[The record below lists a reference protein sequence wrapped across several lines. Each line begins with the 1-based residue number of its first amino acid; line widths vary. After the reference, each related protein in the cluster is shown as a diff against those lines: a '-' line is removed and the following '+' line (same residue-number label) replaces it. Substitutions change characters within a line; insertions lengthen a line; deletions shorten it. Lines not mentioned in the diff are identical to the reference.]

1 MKSSFKVGVGREVI
15 TPPLGTALYGYPNVR
30 YATSVH
36 DDLNVTAFAFSS
48 GDECAIMITADICT
62 FGREEAVALKGLVSE
77 ATGVATDRITLS
89 AIHTHSGPCTRSSVG
104 WGERNDAYINNILNP
119 QTVKAAKSAVA
130 NMREAVM
137 GVGSTESLAGIN
149 RREKTIDGQVILGQ
163 NPWGI
168 INKEMTVIAFKDT
181 EGNGIGA
188 MVNYGAH
195 CTSAGANTEITRDW
209 AGGMCDILE
218 RECGMPVAFFAGAT
232 GDTGPRN
239 PNGKTVGDIKQ
250 TEAVGALAGTDAVR
264 AYKSIREYTTPS
276 FAVHKDTVRLP
287 FEPLM
292 PYEEAKA
299 KLEALGDVTNAVGT
313 PKKAAGKYRAV
324 MDIYEQNL
332 SYKDALEYEVIT
344 VSLGSVA
351 FAPFPFEVFSEIAI
365 RIAHHSPFA
374 RTLILNNTDGA
385 LAYFPTKSE
394 IPLGGYEVFMFNHFQ
409 TQNLTEDSDT
419 VAVKEYVRILNN
431 LKNK

>member
-1 MKSSFKVGVGREVI
+1 MNTVFKAGVGREVI
-15 TPPLGTALYGYPNVR
+15 TPPLGTALYGYPRVR
-30 YATSVH
+30 YATGVH

-48 GDECAIMITADICT
+48 GEECAIMITADICAH
-62 FGREEAVALKGLVSE
+62 GSDEAAALKRLVSE
-77 ATGVATDRITLS
+77 ATGVSVDKITIS
-89 AIHTHSGPCTRSSVG
+89 AIHTHSGPCTRASVG
-104 WGERNDAYINNILNP
+104 WGEKNDSYINDILNP
-119 QTVKAAKSAVA
+119 QTVKAARSAVS

-137 GVGSTESLAGIN
+137 GVGSTESLVGIN
-149 RREKTIDGQVILGQ
+149 RREKTIDGEIILGQ

-181 EGNGIGA
+181 DGNGIGA
-188 MVNYGAH
+188 MVHYGAH
-195 CTSAGANTEITRDW
+195 CTSAGANDEITRDW

-218 RECGMPVAFFAGAT
+218 RECGMPVAFIAGPS

-239 PNGKTVGDIKQ
+239 PNGRTTGDIKQ
-250 TEAVGALAGTDAVR
+250 TEALGALAGVDAVR

-276 FAVHKDTVRLP
+276 FAVHKDTVHLP

-299 KLEALGDVTNAVGT
+299 KLEALGDVSNAVGQ
-313 PKKAAGKYRAV
+313 PKKAAAKYRAV

-332 SYKDALEYEVIT
+332 SYNDALLYDVVT

-394 IPLGGYEVFMFNHFQ
+394 LPLGGYEVFMFNHFQ
-409 TQNLTEDSDT
+409 TQNLIEDSDT
-419 VAVKEYVRILNN
+419 VAVKEYVRILNE